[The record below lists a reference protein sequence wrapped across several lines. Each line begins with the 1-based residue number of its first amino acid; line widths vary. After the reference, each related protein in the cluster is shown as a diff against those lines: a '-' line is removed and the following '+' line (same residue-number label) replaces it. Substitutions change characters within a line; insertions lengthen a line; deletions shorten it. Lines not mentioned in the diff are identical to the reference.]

1 MQHRRTDPACI
12 QHREPRT
19 TLATWKYNRARGLPC
34 PVCEAAR
41 QARAEEA
48 EAVRIAT
55 EQAAIA
61 DVDRGRRFTETTD
74 DLRRFTS

>member
-1 MQHRRTDPACI
+1 MQHRRI
-12 QHREPRT
+12 EHRPPRT
-19 TLATWKYNRARGLPC
+19 SIETWRFNRARGQSC

-41 QARAEEA
+41 HADLEEA